1 MEDVIHMNNNNE
13 SRDIIYEQ
21 SAVIPFQLNKNNIR
35 ILLITS
41 LSTKQW
47 IFPKGIIEE
56 NMSAQESARNEAR
69 EEAGV
74 DGEVLDI
81 LLGEY
86 SYNKWGGTCHV
97 KVFPLHVTKTFDQW
111 PESFERKRQWV
122 TLKKAIAL
130 VKKGDLK
137 KLLQNFEMRFESIQA
152 LVTT

>member
-1 MEDVIHMNNNNE
+1 MNTNNE
-13 SRDIIYEQ
+13 NGDIIYDQ
-21 SAVIPFQLNKNNIR
+21 SAVIPFQILKNRFR

-41 LSTKQW
+41 LNSKQW
-47 IFPKGIIEE
+47 IFPKGIIED
-56 NMSAQESARNEAR
+56 NMSAQEAARNEAL

-111 PESFERKRQWV
+111 PESSVRKRQWV
-122 TLKKAIAL
+122 SLKKAIEL
-130 VKKGDLK
+130 VKKRDLK
-137 KLLQNFEMRFESIQA
+137 TLLKNFEMRFEAIQA
-152 LVTT
+152 QVTTSS